1 MIEFTAHSTGD
12 LPEIAQ
18 KILSEAGDFR
28 LFAFYGNMGVGKTTL
43 ILKLIEHL
51 GVEDAGSSPTF
62 SIVNEY
68 RDAQNQPV
76 YHFDFYRI
84 NSLDEV
90 YDIGYEEYFFSS
102 AYCFME
108 WPENIEELLPE
119 DTLRVYISEEENVR
133 KIKLALPS

>member
-1 MIEFTAHSTGD
+1 MTEFTAHSTGD
-12 LPEIAQ
+12 LPKIADQ
-18 KILSEAGDFR
+18 ILSKAGDFR

-43 ILKLIEHL
+43 ILRLIELL

-68 RDAQNQPV
+68 RDGKNYPV

-90 YDIGYEEYFFSS
+90 YDLGYEEYFFSD

-108 WPENIEELLPE
+108 WPENIEELLPD
-119 DTLRVYISEEENVR
+119 DTVRIYISDEENVR

>member
-1 MIEFTAHSTGD
+1 MTEFTAHSTSD
-12 LPEIAQ
+12 LPKIAHQ
-18 KILSEAGDFR
+18 ILSEAGDFR

-43 ILKLIEHL
+43 ILKLIELL

-68 RDAQNQPV
+68 RDGKNHPV

-90 YDIGYEEYFFSS
+90 YDLGYEEYFFSD

-108 WPENIEELLPE
+108 WPENIEELLPD
-119 DTLRVYISEEENVR
+119 DTVRIYIRDEENVR